1 MGQLAWVSLHVPVF
15 SWVGNSLIGSRFILA
30 PEFYSSRLRD
40 TVGQFNQAL
49 FLLRLRIM
57 DGDHARFAHA
67 HRRASLTPGT
77 AASEDVACCVQD
89 AADGTGS
96 DAWQTASAQG
106 PLQQVEGPCRTL
118 ILLSIRHTPQFLQ
131 DVLPLEAA
139 VGGFAPSSG
148 SNAERCESLL
158 IKAPDQLTD
167 TVGTLKA
174 AHTSGH
180 A

>member
-1 MGQLAWVSLHVPVF
+1 MQDRIGSREDPCGTHLTSRRAKQGQQFRCASPRILMGQLAWVSLHVPVF

-67 HRRASLTPGT
+67 HRRAGLTPGT
-77 AASEDVACCVQD
+77 AASEAVPCCLQD
-89 AADGTGS
+89 ATDGTGS
-96 DAWQTASAQG
+96 DAWQELSAQG

-118 ILLSIRHTPQFLQ
+118 ILI
-131 DVLPLEAA
+131 
-139 VGGFAPSSG
+139 
-148 SNAERCESLL
+148 SL
-158 IKAPDQLTD
+158 
-167 TVGTLKA
+167 
-174 AHTSGH
+174 
-180 A
+180 